1 MAKQI
6 TDDEQNL
13 RRKARRRLIGAVAL
27 TLVVVVVLPM
37 VLDSEPKPTGR
48 DIELS
53 IPNPDKTGEFL
64 PGVAVSE
71 GVKGNAV
78 AGSAVVVSPLPVEKI
93 PPAHDVKAAA
103 QTDTAKPVA
112 ASGTGSAA
120 AGKAGTVATGK
131 VQPVAS
137 TPVNAGAESYVVQ
150 IGAYSSADKAKQ
162 ELAKLKKWGFRAY
175 IEKAGDKTRV
185 RVGPYDER
193 EKAEKA
199 LKQLEKHGLQ
209 PAVMSAK

>member
-37 VLDSEPKPTGR
+37 VLDSQPAPSGR
-48 DIELS
+48 DIELN
-53 IPNPDKTGEFL
+53 IPNQDKAGAFMS
-64 PGVAVSE
+64 GVAVRE
-71 GVKGNAV
+71 GVKGNA
-78 AGSAVVVSPLPVEKI
+78 AAASAVVVSPLPVEKI
-93 PPAHDVKAAA
+93 ALANDIKSGA
-103 QTDTAKPVA
+103 QTNTAKQVVD
-112 ASGTGSAA
+112 SGNESAA
-120 AGKAGTVATGK
+120 AAKAVTVATGK
-131 VQPVAS
+131 VQPATS
-137 TPVNAGAESYVVQ
+137 KPVNVGADSYVVQ
-150 IGAYSSADKAKQ
+150 IGAYSSTDKAKQ
-162 ELAKLKKWGFRAY
+162 ELSKLKKWGFRAY

-185 RVGPYDER
+185 RVGPYTER

-199 LKQLEKHGLQ
+199 LHQLEKHGLH